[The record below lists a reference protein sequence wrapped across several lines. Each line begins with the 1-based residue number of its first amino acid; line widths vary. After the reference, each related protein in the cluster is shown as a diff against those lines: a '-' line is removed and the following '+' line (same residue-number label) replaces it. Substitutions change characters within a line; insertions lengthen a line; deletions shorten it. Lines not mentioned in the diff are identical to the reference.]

1 LILVKKKAK
10 IQKLYVS
17 IKIWVM
23 EDLIEKVLKTINKYN
38 LISPKDRVLLAVS
51 GGIDSMTMLHI
62 FNRIKAA
69 LDIEIGVA
77 SFNHGIRTEG
87 HEEVALVKQFAESLG
102 EPFFYGEGDALK
114 VQKETKRN
122 LEDVAREL
130 RFNFLNRIKENEHF
144 NKIALAHNK
153 NDFAETFLMH
163 LFKGA
168 GLKGLTNMLRNENN
182 IIRPLIEVT
191 REEIEHYAKENRIPY
206 VVDLSN
212 YNLSYERNRLRYQI
226 IPLIKSVY
234 GQLIDT
240 VMNFG
245 EIALREDEFL
255 DKVAA
260 IELQGIRI
268 QNEEY
273 SLKLFEAL
281 PLSIKRRI
289 LMKILGDLSSFERV
303 ENILQFIE
311 CSKRKISIGEDLYI
325 TKTKNTF
332 YIEHGTPFTIDS
344 CYALS
349 VPGKTVIPESGIE
362 IVSEVVEPDYKFN
375 LKDKNIAIFDMDQ
388 LKFPLMVRFRKEG
401 DIVEIENGHK
411 KLQDI
416 FVDMKVRRDLRYK
429 IPILVD
435 NEGKILWVVSVKRSS
450 IAKVN
455 ESTKKA
461 LLLRIVS
468 IK

>member
-1 LILVKKKAK
+1 
-10 IQKLYVS
+10 
-17 IKIWVM
+17 
-23 EDLIEKVLKTINKYN
+23 
-38 LISPKDRVLLAVS
+38 
-51 GGIDSMTMLHI
+51 
-62 FNRIKAA
+62 
-69 LDIEIGVA
+69 
-77 SFNHGIRTEG
+77 
-87 HEEVALVKQFAESLG
+87 
-102 EPFFYGEGDALK
+102 
-114 VQKETKRN
+114 
-122 LEDVAREL
+122 
-130 RFNFLNRIKENEHF
+130 
-144 NKIALAHNK
+144 
-153 NDFAETFLMH
+153 
-163 LFKGA
+163 
-168 GLKGLTNMLRNENN
+168 
-182 IIRPLIEVT
+182 
-191 REEIEHYAKENRIPY
+191 
-206 VVDLSN
+206 
-212 YNLSYERNRLRYQI
+212 
-226 IPLIKSVY
+226 
-234 GQLIDT
+234 
-240 VMNFG
+240 MNFG

-289 LMKILGDLSSFERV
+289 LMKILGDASSFERV
-303 ENILQFIE
+303 ENILQFME
-311 CSKRKISIGEDLYI
+311 GSQRKISIGEDLYI

-332 YIEHGTPFTIDS
+332 FIEHGTPFTIDS
-344 CYALS
+344 CYVLS
-349 VPGKTVIPESGIE
+349 VPGKTVIPESSIE

-461 LLLRIVS
+461 LLLRIVP

>member
-1 LILVKKKAK
+1 LILVKKKTK

-23 EDLIEKVLKTINKYN
+23 KDLIEKVLKTINKYN
-38 LISPKDRVLLAVS
+38 LISPKDRILLAVS

-62 FNRIKAA
+62 FNRIKGI

-77 SFNHGIRTEG
+77 SLNHGIRTEG
-87 HEEVALVKQFAESLG
+87 KEEVALVKHLQKVLVNLSLWRN
-102 EPFFYGEGDALK
+102 DALK

-130 RFNFLNRIKENEHF
+130 RFDFLNRIKENEHF

-168 GLKGLTNMLRNENN
+168 GLKGLTSMLRNENN

-191 REEIEHYAKENRIPY
+191 REEIERYAKENRIPY
-206 VVDLSN
+206 VVDLTN

-234 GQLIDT
+234 GQLLDT

-289 LMKILGDLSSFERV
+289 LMKILGDASSFERV
-303 ENILQFIE
+303 ENILQFME
-311 CSKRKISIGEDLYI
+311 GSQRKISIGEDLYI

-332 YIEHGTPFTIDS
+332 FIEHGTPFTIDS
-344 CYALS
+344 CYVLS
-349 VPGKTVIPESGIE
+349 VPGKTVIPESSIE

-461 LLLRIVS
+461 LLLRIVP